1 MKIYYVIHYLQTVF
15 TAHTQ
20 KEGEREKKT
29 LGLRVFF
36 MKKNKILLKNCKV
49 WSKSKSTK
57 PTYLPTK

>member
-1 MKIYYVIHYLQTVF
+1 MKIYYVIYYLQTVF

-36 MKKNKILLKNCKV
+36 YEKK
-49 WSKSKSTK
+49 
-57 PTYLPTK
+57 